1 MQERAIEEV
10 KLAIKPFYQKR
21 DINKDEYKEILR
33 KAVQKVGSRPGSAR
47 LRLPTPNGSSASPW
61 SSHSTGVSQQE
72 RRDQPS
78 EGGQPGQ
85 GLRGQIQTRQ
95 ETQERRRLRKD
106 AGRSISRQ
114 PMTTGTLTSPR
125 VAFIFWPE
133 RVLEQNSFRFAS
145 SFQVERRCV
154 QQGGLCSI

>member
-33 KAVQKVGSRPGSAR
+33 KAVQKVSSRGGSAP
-47 LRLPTPNGSSASPW
+47 LSPALTWVHLLILVLCPSS
-61 SSHSTGVSQQE
+61 GVSQQE
-72 RRDQPS
+72 RRDQPG

-85 GLRGQIQTRQ
+85 SLCGQVQTRQ

-106 AGRSISRQ
+106 AGRSIS
-114 PMTTGTLTSPR
+114 
-125 VAFIFWPE
+125 
-133 RVLEQNSFRFAS
+133 
-145 SFQVERRCV
+145 
-154 QQGGLCSI
+154 